1 MTAHFR
7 FGVST
12 NSATSAREL
21 KERARRLEGLGYHSL
36 LFQDHYLG
44 PGPAL
49 TAARHPPQDIA
60 AVPAAAVAADATST
74 LVVGFRVLCVD
85 YHHPVVLAKELASLD
100 LLSEGRLEIG
110 LGAGWMAAEYAA
122 MGVRLD
128 PPAARIARLR
138 ETVEFLGQFFG
149 RSPVEYAGSFVT
161 ASGFDGTPARPRR
174 PPLAI
179 GGGSR
184 NILSLAA
191 RHADVV
197 SVNLDMRTGVF
208 GAEAIDSGDAM
219 DEKLGWIRAAAGT
232 RAEELVVEIGAHFVA
247 VTTES
252 DADAAAERMT
262 RLPPNR
268 GRAHPHALVGSVEQI
283 CDLVQERRERYGISY
298 LTIHDRVAESFA
310 PVVARLAGR

>member
-1 MTAHFR
+1 
-7 FGVST
+7 
-12 NSATSAREL
+12 
-21 KERARRLEGLGYHSL
+21 
-36 LFQDHYLG
+36 
-44 PGPAL
+44 
-49 TAARHPPQDIA
+49 
-60 AVPAAAVAADATST
+60 
-74 LVVGFRVLCVD
+74 
-85 YHHPVVLAKELASLD
+85 
-100 LLSEGRLEIG
+100 
-110 LGAGWMAAEYAA
+110 MAAEYAA

-138 ETVEFLGQFFG
+138 ETADFLGQFFG
-149 RSPVEYAGSFVT
+149 DSPVEFAGSFIT

-174 PPLAI
+174 PPIAI

-191 RHADVV
+191 SRADIV
-197 SVNLDMRTGVF
+197 SVNLDMRSGVF
-208 GAEAIDSGDAM
+208 GADAIDSGDAM

-232 RAEELVVEIGAHFVA
+232 RADDLVVEIGAHFVA

-268 GRAHPHALVGSVEQI
+268 ARAHPHALVGSVEQI
-283 CDLVQERRERYGISY
+283 CDLVQERRDRYGISY
-298 LTIHDRVAESFA
+298 LTVHERVADSFA